1 MRRPATNSD
10 LDKASQRM
18 VRRQQRLADFQARTQ
33 RRRDKRREL
42 ALLMAGIGTGW
53 VQRWVR

>member
-1 MRRPATNSD
+1 MKSNCELID
-10 LDKASQRM
+10 LRKANDRQ
-18 VRRQQRLADFQARTQ
+18 VRRQQRLADFQART
-33 RRRDKRREL
+33 RERRDKRREL